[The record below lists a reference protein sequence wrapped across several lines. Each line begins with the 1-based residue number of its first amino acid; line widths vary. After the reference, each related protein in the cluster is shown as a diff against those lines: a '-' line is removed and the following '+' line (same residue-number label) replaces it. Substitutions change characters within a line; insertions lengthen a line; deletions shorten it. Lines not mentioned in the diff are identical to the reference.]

1 MRFFGFNKRIG
12 VVGMYRSGKTV
23 FMTSLLNHLERH
35 DPDRFPLGKKRIRLG
50 NFRPLPIEGGFREFN
65 YERHRHSLVS
75 LQRWPTKT
83 RMARQFR
90 FSLTRSDWRYTL
102 LDLTLTDL
110 PGERLADIRIAQS
123 NYEAWSDEILRLF
136 STEPEYFVQAK
147 DYLKTLARAS
157 GQDSDPNADEILH
170 AYRLALA
177 RACLHY
183 LPVITPSSF
192 LLGPQ
197 GDYCGQRDENNMA
210 QSRYVGLDKDN
221 QFGPLSKDLRAK
233 HPGLTNL
240 FKKRY
245 ELYRS
250 KVVAPTAHWLA
261 QCNELV
267 VLLDI
272 TTILAGGLGMYHG
285 ALALIEDLISYVD
298 PGRGI
303 LGQLASGLL
312 KPLSAGHLTLP
323 GITRI
328 AFVASKADKVHA
340 SDRQKLL
347 SLLRSMVQ
355 SRMRDLSED
364 YKLRVEYFA
373 CAAVKSTVSL
383 NNGKLE
389 GQPVELL
396 QSGSNDRPPVVRF
409 APSKVPGSWPD
420 NWGSHEYRFP
430 DILPQMPARKDLAPP
445 HLGLNLVADF
455 ILSPDH
461 LTE

>member
-23 FMTSLLNHLERH
+23 FMTSLINHLERH

-50 NFRPLPIEGGFREFN
+50 NFNPLPVEDGFRAFD
-65 YERHRHSLVS
+65 YESHRHSLVS

-90 FSLTRSDWRYTL
+90 FNLTRSDWRYTL
-102 LDLTLTDL
+102 MDLTLTDL
-110 PGERLADIRIAQS
+110 PGERLADIRIAKNS
-123 NYEAWSDEILRLF
+123 YESWSDEICGLF
-136 STEPEYFVQAK
+136 STEPEYLAHAQG
-147 DYLKTLARAS
+147 YIKTLAKAAN
-157 GQDSDPNADEILH
+157 QDSNPDQDEILH

-177 RACLHY
+177 RACLSY

-197 GDYCGQRDENNMA
+197 GDYCGQRDEKGMA
-210 QSRYVGLDKDN
+210 QTRYVGVDKDN
-221 QFGPLSKDLRAK
+221 QFAPLSKEVRKK
-233 HPGLTNL
+233 HPGLAGL
-240 FKKRY
+240 FKRRY
-245 ELYRS
+245 EHYRRS
-250 KVVAPTAHWLA
+250 VVAPTAHWLA

-285 ALALIEDLISYVD
+285 ALALIEDLITYVD
-298 PGRGI
+298 PGRGM
-303 LGQLASGLL
+303 LGQFASGLL

-347 SLLRSMVQ
+347 SLLRAMVQ
-355 SRMRDLSED
+355 SRMNDLSEE

-396 QSGSNDRPPVVRF
+396 QANSQKRPPVVRF
-409 APSKVPGSWPD
+409 TPSKVPGSWPE

-455 ILSPDH
+455 LLSSDH